1 MKFLRVLI
9 KRNARLILLLTKKGR
24 SILTSFA
31 GSIGIIGIALILALS
46 SGFQNYVD
54 KIQEDT
60 LTSYPLTVQSETT
73 DMASL
78 LLSSNGKS
86 EENLDLPDRTVE
98 EKQNMEEMF
107 GTVGKNDLKSFK
119 TYIEENK
126 DEVNKMVS
134 LTSYQYS
141 VAPTVYTKNLKNE
154 LVKVNPSDIMSS
166 IMGGASVMMESSMS
180 IFSELPESRDM
191 TEAEYAKKS
200 LKEHEGIV
208 ESMKKCD
215 TMEAAMK
222 MHQHIE
228 RSLEDVLT
236 EFEK

>member
-1 MKFLRVLI
+1 M
-9 KRNARLILLLTKKGR
+9 
-24 SILTSFA
+24 S

-107 GTVGKNDLKSFK
+107 GTVGKKWFK
-119 TYIEENK
+119 
-126 DEVNKMVS
+126 D
-134 LTSYQYS
+134 
-141 VAPTVYTKNLKNE
+141 
-154 LVKVNPSDIMSS
+154 
-166 IMGGASVMMESSMS
+166 
-180 IFSELPESRDM
+180 F
-191 TEAEYAKKS
+191 
-200 LKEHEGIV
+200 
-208 ESMKKCD
+208 
-215 TMEAAMK
+215 
-222 MHQHIE
+222 
-228 RSLEDVLT
+228 
-236 EFEK
+236 